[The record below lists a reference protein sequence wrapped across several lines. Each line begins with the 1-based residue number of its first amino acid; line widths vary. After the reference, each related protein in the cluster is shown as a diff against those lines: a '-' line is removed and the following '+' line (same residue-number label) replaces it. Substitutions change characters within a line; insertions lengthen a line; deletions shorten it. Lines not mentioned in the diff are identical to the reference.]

1 MQTLFAILYLIATIT
16 VKSTKVCIV
25 FLAAAYVLNSFK
37 FSGCVVYPINNCI
50 LNCDFQKRIVL
61 IEYLSEIFIFW
72 NCKFFLL
79 HEKNPIFI
87 HSIKFHYFAL
97 FITLITVWHDLTLKC
112 KYIVNVF
119 VTFETIIL
127 FRTDLLEKGIK
138 SSIFKVSFQ

>member
-1 MQTLFAILYLIATIT
+1 MIFINKKIICRPFFAILYLIATTT
-16 VKSTKVCIV
+16 VKSAKVCIV
-25 FLAAAYVLNSFK
+25 FLAAAYILNYFK
-37 FSGCVVYPINNCI
+37 FSGCVVHPINNCI
-50 LNCDFQKRIVL
+50 LNC
-61 IEYLSEIFIFW
+61 EYFVRNIIFW

-97 FITLITVWHDLTLKC
+97 FITFITVWHDLTLKC